1 MRFSVDP
8 ESAEY
13 TFETAIRR
21 ASTEV
26 VRRATAEL
34 LPLLDK
40 ALKVNALLLSFLPG
54 LGSILQVTTARAVD
68 MQPVDLGALLLFWQ
82 KTSL

>member
-1 MRFSVDP
+1 MRFSVDLQ
-8 ESAEY
+8 SAEY

-34 LPLLDK
+34 LPQLDK
-40 ALKVNALLLSFLPG
+40 ALEVNALLLSSPPG
-54 LGSILQVTTARAVD
+54 VFSPPAGHHGQSTRQH
-68 MQPVDLGALLLFWQ
+68 
-82 KTSL
+82 SLM

>member
-1 MRFSVDP
+1 MQFSVDP
-8 ESAEY
+8 RIAEY

-34 LPLLDK
+34 LPQLDK
-40 ALKVNALLLSFLPG
+40 ALEVNPLLLTSLPG
-54 LGSILQVTTARAVD
+54 AWS
-68 MQPVDLGALLLFWQ
+68 
-82 KTSL
+82 SLAHPNSPST